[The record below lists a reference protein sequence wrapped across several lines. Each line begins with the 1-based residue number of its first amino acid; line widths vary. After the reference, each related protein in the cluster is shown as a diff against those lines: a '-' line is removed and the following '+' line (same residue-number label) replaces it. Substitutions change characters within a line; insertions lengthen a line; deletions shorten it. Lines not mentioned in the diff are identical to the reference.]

1 MLRLEAP
8 SRDYDEALEI
18 CFQGITGNKN
28 LLKKMRRHKQLLL
41 NDGLAYNSAAASALL
56 YTLPSIPKTKGD
68 VLSVLGQ
75 LNKKEILSLYSTYF
89 APEKKPARA
98 IYDELMA
105 AANEKCPFCGGVGRP
120 RNLDHYLPKSR
131 FPTFAVLLVNLVPS
145 CRDCNMDGKGEG
157 VATDESDQVLHPYL
171 DDDRYF
177 NEQWLFAKYTPGID
191 PEPGV
196 IEYFVQAPEHWEEA
210 QKQRVVTHFDDF
222 DLGLRF
228 SKEAAPRLTTY
239 LAQIKSLTDMSIDLA
254 EAKRVILGSSID
266 LAPFVN
272 YWERVMCLAIMH
284 DLAD

>member
-1 MLRLEAP
+1 
-8 SRDYDEALEI
+8 
-18 CFQGITGNKN
+18 
-28 LLKKMRRHKQLLL
+28 
-41 NDGLAYNSAAASALL
+41 
-56 YTLPSIPKTKGD
+56 
-68 VLSVLGQ
+68 
-75 LNKKEILSLYSTYF
+75 
-89 APEKKPARA
+89 
-98 IYDELMA
+98 
-105 AANEKCPFCGGVGRP
+105 
-120 RNLDHYLPKSR
+120 
-131 FPTFAVLLVNLVPS
+131 
-145 CRDCNMDGKGEG
+145 MDGKGEG